1 MTSESTSCPV
11 AIVGT
16 HTVQCAHSS
25 SLSKIPPSMKLGAL
39 DQQVYPTIPVAVVF
53 VYSTDD
59 ETSHEI
65 IPADKLQTALSY
77 LLDYC
82 PHLTGRLHID
92 PTTGTRSIDRLGSG
106 VHLHVAQCTSRLD
119 ALVTSSP
126 RGRLTLPDLPD
137 GGNALLPPFEPTLE
151 SVCSDRTPI
160 LSVQHTRFACG
171 GVALG
176 LRALH
181 TVVDLDAFFL
191 LAHDLAEVY
200 RSDVGTLAN
209 PPSLNP
215 YLADQLDEGMPPEK
229 RETAL
234 KFKPQFLSVDAAG
247 GEVVPEY
254 AKKNSTTDEGASPPP
269 PPVTGRVMRFYSA
282 QLDRL
287 KAAAT
292 DPVDP
297 ENGWVSTYDAL
308 SALLWMRVYDARVQL
323 KKAQGDKEDARL
335 ASSEYLTSVN
345 YCSHLALPQRYPFN
359 AILMQFT
366 TLSHGALT
374 AADKE
379 ASLHEA
385 ARTVHAMTRSMSPDE
400 ARATARWVAAQRDKR
415 SVKWE
420 FNGGYGATMVSV
432 WNKFGM
438 YVGMEFDGGR
448 PPVLVAPPFTV
459 ISCVDGLGYYLPT
472 EKQNG
477 EIDLYLALNEPVWA
491 VLEED
496 EFWLRF
502 RD

>member
-1 MTSESTSCPV
+1 MTSESIPRLV
-11 AIVGT
+11 ATIGM

-25 SLSKIPPSMKLGAL
+25 SLSKIPSSMMLGAL
-39 DQQVYPTIPVAVVF
+39 DQQVFPTIPVAVVF
-53 VYSTDD
+53 VYSADD
-59 ETSHEI
+59 ETSRGI
-65 IPADKLQTALSY
+65 IPVDELKMALSY
-77 LLDYC
+77 LLDYY

-92 PTTGTRSIDRLGSG
+92 STTGTRSIDRLGSG

-119 ALVTSSP
+119 ALVTSSSG
-126 RGRLTLPDLPD
+126 GRLTLLDLPD
-137 GGNALLPPFEPTLE
+137 GGNALFAPYEPTLE

-181 TVVDLDAFFL
+181 TVVDSDAFFQ
-191 LAHDLAEVY
+191 LARDLAEIY
-200 RSDVGTLAN
+200 RSDGGTLAN

-215 YLADQLDEGMPPEK
+215 YLADKLDDGMPPEE

-247 GEVVPEY
+247 KEVVPEY
-254 AKKNSTTDEGASPPP
+254 AEKNSTDEGASPPL
-269 PPVTGRVMRFYSA
+269 PPVTGRVMRFSSA

-292 DPVDP
+292 DGADP

-308 SALLWMRVYDARVQL
+308 SALLWTRVYSARVQL
-323 KKAQGDKEDARL
+323 KKAQGDKEDAQL
-335 ASSEYLTSVN
+335 PSSDYLTSVN
-345 YCSHLALPQRYPFN
+345 FRARLSLPQRYPFN
-359 AILMQFT
+359 AILTPFT

-374 AADKE
+374 AADKD
-379 ASLHEA
+379 ASLRDA
-385 ARTVHAMTRSMSPDE
+385 ARTVHAMTRSVSPDE
-400 ARATARWVAAQRDKR
+400 ARATARWMAAQRDKR

-420 FNGGYGATMVSV
+420 FNGGYGATMISA

-438 YVGMEFDGGR
+438 YVGTEFDGGR

-477 EIDLYLALNEPVWA
+477 EIDLYLALSEPVWA

-496 EFWLRF
+496 GFWLRF
-502 RD
+502 RG